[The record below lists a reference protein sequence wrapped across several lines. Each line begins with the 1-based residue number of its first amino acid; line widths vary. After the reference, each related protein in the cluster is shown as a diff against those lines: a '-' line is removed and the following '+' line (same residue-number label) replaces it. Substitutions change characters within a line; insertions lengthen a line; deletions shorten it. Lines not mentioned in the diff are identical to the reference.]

1 MLLKYKMDTLCSI
14 EIGDIGKGFYKA
26 DDIFKA
32 NSKVST
38 FRDTES
44 GINENDLITL
54 VTRIVDVIKGH
65 GTILADTYSYDYDSY
80 PQICYYNGGEVV
92 SKLLDVDGNEL
103 DEEIEISDV
112 SAWIQFVEDAEE
124 IEDFFDEEN

>member
-1 MLLKYKMDTLCSI
+1 MSTYCTRVYVKVDSKDLMDTLCSI

-54 VTRIVDVIKGH
+54 VTR
-65 GTILADTYSYDYDSY
+65 
-80 PQICYYNGGEVV
+80 VV
-92 SKLLDVDGNEL
+92 SILNLF
-103 DEEIEISDV
+103 
-112 SAWIQFVEDAEE
+112 APFA
-124 IEDFFDEEN
+124 FFKPNKIKSFNKFC